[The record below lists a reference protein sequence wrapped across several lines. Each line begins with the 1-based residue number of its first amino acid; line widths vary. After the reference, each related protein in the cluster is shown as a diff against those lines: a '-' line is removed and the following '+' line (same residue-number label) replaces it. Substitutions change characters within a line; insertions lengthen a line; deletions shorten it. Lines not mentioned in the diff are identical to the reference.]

1 MLNTYLRRAALISF
15 SLFCITTPAL
25 AQPAAIK
32 LLDRAPGQSTQPR
45 GNSIAATRHNFARVD
60 AQALA
65 FDRIELALFDDVHV
79 TARRTSRS
87 QKHVGST
94 LWYGKLEGPDRGEV
108 TLVAVDGV
116 LSGSV
121 TANGRMFEIGFAGG
135 GLHEVREV
143 NAALFPTED
152 APVESPDLIAATGP
166 TAAKVVSADAPG
178 QIDVMVVWTPA
189 ARNAVGGSAAAIQSL
204 VELAVANANA
214 SYVNSQIATSL
225 RLVYSGEVDFTETP
239 SAMSGDLSR
248 LQGTN
253 DGYIDQVHSLRNTYG
268 ADVVTLIG
276 SGYAAAG
283 YCGLGYLMSSVS
295 TSFAGNAFNVVDQ
308 SCAGGYLSYAHEVG
322 HNQGLHHDPANASG
336 TPSYSYA
343 YGFQDPS
350 GAFRT
355 VMSYGGATR
364 VQQFSNPNVFYG
376 DRPTGTANQ
385 NNALAL
391 SRTAATVAS
400 FRSSVTPTTTPCTY
414 SINPTSMTFTENG
427 GSVSID
433 VTTPAGCAW
442 STANAADWVSVG
454 PGGSGPGSVMV
465 SVSPNGSGPRW
476 ATVTVAGLSVSIT
489 EAGAPASPCTYN
501 VTPASLSFPPS
512 GDSYTVNVASQPGCS
527 WGTSTGASWAS
538 VGPGNT
544 GSGTVVVTAGANVGA
559 ARTGTTTVAG
569 LTVTLTQSAAVAP
582 TITQC
587 SYRLSSTSVTLPAGG
602 GAVQL
607 VVTTT
612 SGCSWTARTN
622 MGWLKVTGGGSN
634 SGSATLQVGKAPPG
648 GRTGTAVI
656 AGETVT
662 VVQVGSKG
670 R

>member
-1 MLNTYLRRAALISF
+1 
-15 SLFCITTPAL
+15 
-25 AQPAAIK
+25 
-32 LLDRAPGQSTQPR
+32 
-45 GNSIAATRHNFARVD
+45 
-60 AQALA
+60 
-65 FDRIELALFDDVHV
+65 
-79 TARRTSRS
+79 
-87 QKHVGST
+87 
-94 LWYGKLEGPDRGEV
+94 
-108 TLVAVDGV
+108 
-116 LSGSV
+116 
-121 TANGRMFEIGFAGG
+121 
-135 GLHEVREV
+135 
-143 NAALFPTED
+143 
-152 APVESPDLIAATGP
+152 
-166 TAAKVVSADAPG
+166 
-178 QIDVMVVWTPA
+178 
-189 ARNAVGGSAAAIQSL
+189 
-204 VELAVANANA
+204 
-214 SYVNSQIATSL
+214 
-225 RLVYSGEVDFTETP
+225 
-239 SAMSGDLSR
+239 
-248 LQGTN
+248 
-253 DGYIDQVHSLRNTYG
+253 
-268 ADVVTLIG
+268 
-276 SGYAAAG
+276 
-283 YCGLGYLMSSVS
+283 MSSVS

-391 SRTAATVAS
+391 NRTAATVAS

-414 SINPTSMTFTENG
+414 SITPTSVTFTENG
-427 GSVSID
+427 GSVSMD

-476 ATVTVAGLSVSIT
+476 ATVTVAGMSVSIT
-489 EAGAPASPCTYN
+489 EAGVPVSPCTYN
-501 VTPASLSFPPS
+501 VNPTSLSFPPS
-512 GDSYTVNVASQPGCS
+512 GDSYTVNVATQPGCS
-527 WGTSTGASWAS
+527 WGASTGASWAS

-544 GSGTVVVTAGANVGA
+544 GSGTVVVTASANAGA

-569 LTVTLTQSAAVAP
+569 QTVTVTQSAAVAP

-587 SYRLSSTSVTLPAGG
+587 SYSLSSTSVTLPAGG

-622 MGWLKVTGGGSN
+622 VGWLKVTGGGSS
-634 SGSATLQVGKAPPG
+634 SGSATLQVGKAPQG

-656 AGETVT
+656 AGQTVT